1 MFDKLLWFHL
11 LLKTTHEMALQIHR
25 VYGSE
30 LLAENA
36 QVATKVFLP
45 PISAHLF
52 DSTFVQGG
60 KADFQLEQFQSSVS
74 KFALKTIFSV
84 PDWIFS
90 NNCLQVLTKMRRI
103 HTGIAPSQQQ

>member
-1 MFDKLLWFHL
+1 MAVDYLQKMHRLLRRYSFRPFQL
-11 LLKTTHEMALQIHR
+11 T
-25 VYGSE
+25 S
-30 LLAENA
+30 
-36 QVATKVFLP
+36 
-45 PISAHLF
+45 F

-60 KADFQLEQFQSSVS
+60 KADFQLEQFQSSVF

-103 HTGIAPSQQQ
+103 HTGIAPSQQH

>member
-1 MFDKLLWFHL
+1 
-11 LLKTTHEMALQIHR
+11 MALPIHR
-25 VYGSE
+25 VYGSG

-74 KFALKTIFSV
+74 KFALETIFSV
-84 PDWIFS
+84 PD
-90 NNCLQVLTKMRRI
+90 
-103 HTGIAPSQQQ
+103 